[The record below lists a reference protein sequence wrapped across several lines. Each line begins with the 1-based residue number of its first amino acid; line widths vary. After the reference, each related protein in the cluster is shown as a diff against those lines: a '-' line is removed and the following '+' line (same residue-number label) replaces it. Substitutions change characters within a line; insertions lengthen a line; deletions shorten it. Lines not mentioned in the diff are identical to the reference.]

1 MKTYTKTHSSKTAA
15 ISHREKIKKRGGVT
29 TLFEENGKYT
39 LAYSFPETKASS
51 KKKKQY
57 DILSPDG
64 KTIRHNVP
72 PFASLKESREYFDEW
87 KMQYA
92 RRGYWSPKLGLI
104 PMAKLAKHCKRI
116 TL

>member
-1 MKTYTKTHSSKTAA
+1 MKTYTKIHSSRTAA

-39 LAYSFPETKASS
+39 LAYSFPEKKET

-72 PFASLKESREYFDEW
+72 PFNSLKESREYFDQW
-87 KMQYA
+87 KMQFA
-92 RRGYWSPKLGLI
+92 RRGYWSPKKSLLI
-104 PMAKLAKHCKRI
+104 PMAQLHKHCKRI